1 METNNLLIKIK
12 KTPNFSIFEKNKRV
26 ETLEHCFIEHML
38 LDIDNPQTSLIA
50 KNGKLYQAVYD
61 NIFIPEDR
69 KPGTSIPCI
78 VSFQKHSY
86 GSFAVIRNFYSKN
99 QN

>member
-1 METNNLLIKIK
+1 MITNKNIPSFKIFD
-12 KTPNFSIFEKNKRV
+12 NGEKV

-86 GSFAVIRNFYSKN
+86 GSFAVIRNFYPKN